1 MANYIVIATAGHV
14 DHGKTALVKAL
25 TGIDTDTTA
34 EEKRRGLTIQL
45 GFTYMDLPHHIR
57 AGIVDVPGHE
67 RFIKNMVAG
76 MPGIQLVL
84 LAIDIQEGVMPQTRE
99 HIHIVSL
106 LGIQHIL
113 VVLTKVETM
122 DASLRPQAVAKIRQE
137 LSSTEAA
144 GAVIIETDAI
154 TGYGIPALRRHI
166 QEIAEH
172 LKATPETGSG
182 RLHADRVF
190 SVKGFGTVVT
200 GTLLDGPMHA
210 GDDVYL
216 YPGCRK
222 LRIRS
227 IQIHEEAIQTALPRQ
242 RTALNLPGIAKED
255 IRRGDVLCTADTL
268 AGTRMLDVYVRCL
281 PDSPVAITLWSR
293 VRLLIGTEEVI
304 GRAVPIGATEI
315 SPGQAGF
322 LQLRLE
328 NKDIFVKLRDRFI
341 LRTFSPMQTI
351 AGGEVLDIHPKK
363 HRRFHPD
370 VIQRLQ
376 LLQSGS
382 AEAAI
387 TAFLCR
393 KNTPFASVSEMAE
406 QLQLSQDTCRAAA
419 ASLVRQRELWHT
431 PAGYIHK
438 TAYKTWQAKALQIL
452 FAYHRSHPLRPGMPC
467 REFQARMGQWLTER
481 DVTAM
486 TQLLLQHQACRCV
499 GNAIAASRFQVT
511 FTKKEKKICQ
521 AVRAMLQQNGCCA
534 VKKSALFQLGTEAPA
549 VVDALYG
556 QSLLFLTEEYVI
568 SRAVYQDAVQRICQY
583 LAAQQRIKLSDCRD
597 LLQTNRN
604 AALRILEYM
613 DRQHI
618 TKRQDA
624 YRVLDREGLAVLGE
638 TKAHE

>member
-1 MANYIVIATAGHV
+1 MAAYMVIATAGHV

-25 TGIDTDTTA
+25 TGNDTDTTA

-45 GFTYMDLPHHIR
+45 GFTYMDLPHHRR

-84 LAIDIQEGVMPQTRE
+84 LAIDIHEGVMPQTRE

-106 LGIQHIL
+106 LGIRHIL

-122 DASLRPQAVAKIRQE
+122 DAKLRQLAAAEIRNE
-137 LSSTEAA
+137 LSQTEAA
-144 GAVIIETDAI
+144 GAEIIETDAV
-154 TGYGIPALRRHI
+154 TGYGIPALRQYI
-166 QEIAEH
+166 QGAAEQ
-172 LKATPETGSG
+172 LADVPETGSG

-200 GTLLDGPMHA
+200 GTLLDGPMHV

-216 YPGCRK
+216 YPGRRK

-227 IQIHEEAIQTALPRQ
+227 IQIHEEAAAKALPGQ

-255 IRRGDVLCTADTL
+255 IQRGDVLCTADVL
-268 AGTRMLDVYVRCL
+268 EGTRMLDVYIQCL
-281 PDSPVAITLWSR
+281 ADSPVSISLWSR

-304 GRAVPIGATEI
+304 GRAVPLGTAEI
-315 SPGQAGF
+315 KPGQTGF

-328 NKDIFVKLRDRFI
+328 GKDVFVNVRDRFI

-370 VIQRLQ
+370 VVQRLRR
-376 LLQSGS
+376 LQEGG
-382 AEAAI
+382 AEAAV
-387 TAFLCR
+387 TDFLCR
-393 KNTPFASVSEMAE
+393 KHTPFASMAE
-406 QLQLSQDTCRAAA
+406 IAAQLQLPNDVCTAAV
-419 ASLVRQRELWHT
+419 ASLLKQRQLWHT
-431 PAGYIHK
+431 PAGCIHR
-438 TAYKTWQAKALQIL
+438 TAYKTWQAKVLQIL
-452 FAYHRSHPLRPGMPC
+452 WAYHRKYPLRAGMPC
-467 REFQARMGQWLTER
+467 CELKARMGQWLLETEAA
-481 DVTAM
+481 AM
-486 TQLLLQHQACRCV
+486 IQLLLQRRVCRRAGHV
-499 GNAIAASRFQVT
+499 IAASQFQVT

-521 AVRAMLQQNGCCA
+521 AIRTILQQKGCQG
-534 VKKSALFQLGTEAPA
+534 VKKADLFQLGNEAPA
-549 VVDALYG
+549 VVDALHN
-556 QSLLFLTEEYVI
+556 QDLLFLTDEYVI
-568 SRAVYQDAVQRICQY
+568 SRKVYQNAVHRICRY
-583 LAAQQRIKLSDCRD
+583 IAAQRQIKLSDCRD
-597 LLQTNRN
+597 FLQTNRN
-604 AALRILEYM
+604 AALRILECM

-624 YRVLDREGLAVLGE
+624 YRILDRRGLQMLGE
-638 TKAHE
+638 TKSHE

>member
-1 MANYIVIATAGHV
+1 MAAYMVIATAGHV

-25 TGIDTDTTA
+25 TGKDTDTTA

-45 GFTYMDLPHHIR
+45 GFTYMNLPHHRR

-99 HIHIVSL
+99 HLHIVSL
-106 LGIQHIL
+106 LGIAHIL

-122 DASLRPQAVAKIRQE
+122 DAALRQQAAARIRQE
-137 LSSTEAA
+137 LSQTEAA
-144 GAVIIETDAI
+144 GAAIIETDAV
-154 TGYGIPALRRHI
+154 TGYGISALRCRI
-166 QEIAEH
+166 QEIAEQ
-172 LKATPETGSG
+172 LQDTPETGSG
-182 RLHADRVF
+182 RLHVDRVF
-190 SVKGFGTVVT
+190 SVNGFGTVVT
-200 GTLLDGPMHA
+200 GTLLDGPMHV
-210 GDDVYL
+210 GDDVYV
-216 YPGCRK
+216 YPSRRK

-227 IQIHEEAIQTALPRQ
+227 IQIHEETVQKALPRQ

-255 IRRGDVLCTADTL
+255 IQRGDVLCTADVL
-268 AGTRMLDVYVRCL
+268 EGTRMMDGYVQCL
-281 PDSPVAITLWSR
+281 ADSPEPIGLWSR

-304 GRAVPIGATEI
+304 GRAVPLGTTEI
-315 SPGQAGF
+315 KPGQAGF

-328 NKDIFVKLRDRFI
+328 KKDIFVKIRDRFI

-363 HRRFHPD
+363 HRRFHQD

-376 LLQSGS
+376 LLQEGGMEGVI
-382 AEAAI
+382 AD
-387 TAFLCR
+387 FLCR
-393 KNTPFASVSEMAE
+393 KNTPFARTAE
-406 QLQLSQDTCRAAA
+406 IAERLQLSKEVCTAAV
-419 ASLVRQRELWHT
+419 ASLLKQQQLWHT

-438 TAYKTWQAKALQIL
+438 KTYKTWQAKVLQML
-452 FAYHRSHPLRPGMPC
+452 FAYHRSHPLRAGMPY
-467 REFQARMGQWLTER
+467 REFRARMGQRLLEKE
-481 DVTAM
+481 VMAM
-486 TQLLLQHQACRCV
+486 TELLLQRQACRRV
-499 GNAIAASRFQVT
+499 GNAIAASQFQVT

-521 AVRAMLQQNGCCA
+521 AVQEMLRKNGCYA
-534 VKKSALFQLGTEAPA
+534 VKKSDLFRLGNEAPA

-556 QSLLFLTEEYVI
+556 QTLLFLTDEYVI
-568 SRAVYQDAVQRICQY
+568 SREVYQDAVQCICRYIATHRQ
-583 LAAQQRIKLSDCRD
+583 IKLSDCRD

-624 YRVLDREGLAVLGE
+624 YRILDCSGWQILGE
-638 TKAHE
+638 TKSHE